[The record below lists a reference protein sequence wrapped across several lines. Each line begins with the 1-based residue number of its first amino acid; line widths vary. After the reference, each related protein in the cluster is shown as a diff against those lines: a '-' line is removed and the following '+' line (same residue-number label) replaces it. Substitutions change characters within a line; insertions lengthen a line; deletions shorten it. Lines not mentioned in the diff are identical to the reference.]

1 MTTIQE
7 IFQTLEPLEALEAIA
22 PLLKEV
28 FGQVGEEVR
37 LQFLMGLVD
46 ESNSDKVASL
56 VHL

>member
-1 MTTIQE
+1 MTTIKE
-7 IFQTLEPLEALEAIA
+7 IFQTLEPLDALEAIT

-46 ESNSDKVASL
+46 ESNPDKVSSL